1 MTRSID
7 FEIPDAQRPRFYN
20 YILHNPTNAIR
31 ETCIFVVVV
40 VVLFRFVVIIAKFI
54 LYKNYLLV

>member
-40 VVLFRFVVIIAKFI
+40 VLFRIVVIIAKFI

>member
-7 FEIPDAQRPRFYN
+7 FEIPDAHRPRFYN

-31 ETCIFVVVV
+31 ETWIFVVV

>member
-7 FEIPDAQRPRFYN
+7 FEIPDAPRPRFYN

-40 VVLFRFVVIIAKFI
+40 VLFRFVVIIAKFI

>member
-7 FEIPDAQRPRFYN
+7 FEIPDAHRPRFYN

-31 ETCIFVVVV
+31 ETSIFVVV